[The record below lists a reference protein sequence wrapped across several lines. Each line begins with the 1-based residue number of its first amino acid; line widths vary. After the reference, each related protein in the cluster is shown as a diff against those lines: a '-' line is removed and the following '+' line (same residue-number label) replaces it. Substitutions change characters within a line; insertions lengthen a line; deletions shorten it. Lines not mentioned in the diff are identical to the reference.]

1 MDRVVR
7 IAGPWVTL
15 AAETFRLFFPLS
27 PCPSSAT
34 SSAPLSPPLARLAFM
49 VQQLHFDDVIIN
61 GISCFTVT
69 FTSSKCFRR
78 TAVE

>member
-27 PCPSSAT
+27 HCPSSAT
-34 SSAPLSPPLARLAFM
+34 SSAPLSPPLALLAFRL
-49 VQQLHFDDVIIN
+49 QQLHFDDVIIN
-61 GISCFTVT
+61 CISCCTVT
-69 FTSSKCFRR
+69 FTGAKCFRR
-78 TAVE
+78 TAIE